1 MTTLSIHLYERDS
14 HKSPFSDIPS
24 PHLFRDH
31 HSRCLILR
39 YYTDVYAI
47 LPIRQPDDDIDET
60 LDTDLEKPYYPS
72 FVVNA
77 SQLEE
82 TISHILDEAFLYE
95 YREPTLA
102 ILYSGTRTCT
112 GILEHR
118 KDTITLLAV
127 TLDLQQRASTTIF
140 SVQGLPYD
148 CFRVLPLPTPVGGLL
163 VLGINQVIHID
174 QAARCTSIG
183 VNIYAK
189 KSTEFPMTHRPEL
202 KLCLEGSVPVPLG
215 NEDGD
220 VVLALRDA
228 TFVRLRFI
236 RDGRNVTDIELERVD
251 ISTIPG
257 VGMAG
262 FSCAVSLE
270 SERVFL
276 GSCTGDSV
284 LVGYTSGA
292 GATDSGGVSVGMNDV
307 VDDLDA
313 IYGDDEEEGTVG
325 ISGSQGKLRLHVH
338 DYLLS
343 TAPIRDAAY
352 ANPAFTDVPPS
363 HYLSLLTAERQIP
376 ATGCLY
382 RSRTPLHHKLRYR
395 RLHLHIQSTYPP
407 LL

>member
-1 MTTLSIHLYERDS
+1 L
-14 HKSPFSDIPS
+14 
-24 PHLFRDH
+24 
-31 HSRCLILR
+31 
-39 YYTDVYAI
+39 
-47 LPIRQPDDDIDET
+47 
-60 LDTDLEKPYYPS
+60 
-72 FVVNA
+72 
-77 SQLEE
+77 
-82 TISHILDEAFLYE
+82 
-95 YREPTLA
+95 
-102 ILYSGTRTCT
+102 
-112 GILEHR
+112 
-118 KDTITLLAV
+118 
-127 TLDLQQRASTTIF
+127 
-140 SVQGLPYD
+140 GL
-148 CFRVLPLPTPVGGLL
+148 
-163 VLGINQVIHID
+163 NQVIHID

-343 TAPIRDAAY
+343 TAPIRDVAY

-382 RSRTPLHHKLRYR
+382 RSRTPLRHKLRYR